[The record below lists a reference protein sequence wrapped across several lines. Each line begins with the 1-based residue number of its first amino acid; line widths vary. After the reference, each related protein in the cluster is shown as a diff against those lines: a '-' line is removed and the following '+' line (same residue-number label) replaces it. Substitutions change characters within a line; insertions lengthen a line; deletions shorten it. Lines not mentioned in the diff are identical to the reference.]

1 MRVCVCVCVHT
12 PGVTVGVCVHMHM
25 PGVTVCVCVCVRCMQ
40 IGFQSKCSNISAEGS
55 HFSAFHLLGERP
67 LSRDEA
73 IMLLIFPI
81 MLFHN
86 ALEYV
91 LLCQ

>member
-1 MRVCVCVCVHT
+1 MCSAVEESGGEEEEGE
-12 PGVTVGVCVHMHM
+12 GVREV
-25 PGVTVCVCVCVRCMQ
+25 
-40 IGFQSKCSNISAEGS
+40 EGE
-55 HFSAFHLLGERP
+55 GGRD
-67 LSRDEA
+67 RDEA